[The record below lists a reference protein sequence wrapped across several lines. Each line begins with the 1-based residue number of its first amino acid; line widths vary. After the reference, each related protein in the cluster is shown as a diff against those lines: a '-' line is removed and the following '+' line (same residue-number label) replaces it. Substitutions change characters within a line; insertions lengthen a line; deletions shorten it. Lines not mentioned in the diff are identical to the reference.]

1 MSLPGSVCHPAYRRA
16 AFVLVALFVALAGSI
31 ALAQSDAPASPRL
44 KLAVLEL
51 RNSAGITPDESAY
64 LTDRVRDSAARLL
77 PVGSCLVMS
86 RESMA
91 ALLPEGADLSDC
103 SAGDCEV
110 EVGRRVGADYIVTG
124 EILLFDGA
132 LRLNLKAHHCGSGAL
147 LGGESVAG
155 AKLTQLESGLARS
168 ANRLLAR
175 VCEHAGLPV
184 PEPEP
189 EPAPVKPAA
198 ATVAP
203 VPVAAPAAA
212 AVAPAQVAQ
221 PAGSTNANVT
231 VYVTKSGACYHVAGC
246 RSLSRSAIPMSLA
259 DAAARY
265 RPCSVCGPPV
275 PPAAGGAGA
284 SPPRSSSRS
293 EVRPTPREPESSG
306 GGGQCQAITKKGT
319 RCSRQAKA
327 GSSYCWQHQR

>member
-1 MSLPGSVCHPAYRRA
+1 MTRLPASDRIPAAWCVIAILATLFLA
-16 AFVLVALFVALAGSI
+16 AFA
-31 ALAQSDAPASPRL
+31 APSRSEAPTHPRL

-51 RNSAGITPDESAY
+51 RNSEGITPDEAAY

-77 PVGSCLVMS
+77 PVGDCLVMS

-91 ALLPEGADLSDC
+91 ALLPAGADLSGC

-110 EVGRRVGADYIVTG
+110 EAGRMVGADYIVTG
-124 EILLFDGA
+124 EILKFDGA
-132 LRLNLKAHHCGSGAL
+132 LRLNLKAHHCESGAL

-155 AKLTQLESGLARS
+155 AKLTALEAGLDRG

-175 VCEHAGLPV
+175 VCAHAGLPA
-184 PEPEP
+184 PPPEP
-189 EPAPVKPAA
+189 EPATPPATKPMPAA
-198 ATVAP
+198 VVAP
-203 VPVAAPAAA
+203 VAQQVSPP
-212 AVAPAQVAQ
+212 VAPAQQSPPPAVNAAQ
-221 PAGSTNANVT
+221 VT

-259 DAAARY
+259 EAAARY
-265 RPCSVCGPPV
+265 RPCSVCRPPL
-275 PPAAGGAGA
+275 PSAGDASA
-284 SPPRSSSRS
+284 SPPSSRPRT
-293 EVRPTPREPESSG
+293 EVAPVPRGPSASG

>member
-1 MSLPGSVCHPAYRRA
+1 MLP
-16 AFVLVALFVALAGSI
+16 VLLLLIAGLATPSR
-31 ALAQSDAPASPRL
+31 SEPPTPPHL

-51 RNSAGITPDESAY
+51 RNSANITPDEAAY

-77 PVGSCLVMS
+77 PVGECLVMS

-110 EVGRRVGADYIVTG
+110 EAGRMVGADYIVTG
-124 EILLFDGA
+124 EVLRFDGA
-132 LRLNLKAHHCGSGAL
+132 LRLNLKAHHCESGAL
-147 LGGESVAG
+147 LGGESVGG
-155 AKLTQLESGLARS
+155 AKLTALEAGLDRG
-168 ANRLLAR
+168 ANRLLSR
-175 VCEHAGLPV
+175 VCEHAGLPAPP

-189 EPAPVKPAA
+189 VTPPAAKPVPAPVE
-198 ATVAP
+198 AP
-203 VPVAAPAAA
+203 VTQQVSPP
-212 AVAPAQVAQ
+212 VAPAQQ
-221 PAGSTNANVT
+221 SPPATSNATQVT

-259 DAAARY
+259 EAAVRY
-265 RPCSVCGPPV
+265 RPCSVCRPPL
-275 PPAAGGAGA
+275 PTGGASSA
-284 SPPRSSSRS
+284 TPSSRPRTKVAPAPS
-293 EVRPTPREPESSG
+293 RPSTSG
-306 GGGQCQAITKKGT
+306 GSNQCQAITKKGT